1 MLVRDYQTRK
11 ELLVFVYYLME
22 FAESSLFNEII
33 AESTISN
40 YTKKTPLLLQTV
52 EDVICVYQQNDPYTV
67 QVALSI
73 LNLLFSPALL

>member
-40 YTKKTPLLLQTV
+40 DTQKTPLLLQTV